1 MARAPTA
8 GIDRA
13 KDVGSEPV
21 VLPTGT
27 VTFLFSDIE
36 GSTER
41 WETHGEAM
49 KAAVARHEKLVRQAI
64 SRHDGYIFKM
74 LGDAFCSAFATA
86 PNALKAAV
94 EAQRALAME
103 DFSAVDGLRVRMGLH
118 TGSADERDADYFGPA
133 VNRVARLMSIG
144 HGAQVLLSD
153 TTHAL
158 VQNEPPPETIF
169 TDLGS
174 HRLKDLAQPEHVWQ
188 VTLSGHKSD
197 FQPLKSL
204 DALPNNLPI
213 QVTSFRGRERDL
225 EDLKLHLLEHRL
237 ITLVGA
243 GGVGKTRLAVQ
254 LGAEVLD
261 RFPDGVWI
269 SDLAPIAD
277 AELVSS
283 VVAKA
288 LGVSQAQVR
297 LTDESITHSLKGR
310 QLLLVLD
317 NCEHVVET
325 AAALADA
332 IHCHC
337 PDVRILVTSRQAL
350 GVHGEKVV
358 RLDSLAVPDKLANI
372 QPTAALEFG
381 AVALFTDRASLV
393 DQSFRLGG
401 DNART
406 VSDICRRLDGIPL
419 AIELAAARVNVMSI
433 PNLALR
439 LDERFKVLTGGSRT
453 ALPRQKTLTALFDW
467 SYDLLTPD
475 ERVLF
480 NRLSIF
486 AGSFTEDAA
495 ASVCAEDGA
504 ESADVLDLI
513 GSLADKSLMVVDKSG
528 NQERYRMLESTRQYA
543 LGKLAAGGEYE
554 RLARR
559 YANYY
564 CNFARQP
571 ERGLSAIPLSEW
583 LARIEPELE
592 NLRATMD
599 WTLVKGQEVA
609 LGAFLAGALEMFWWH
624 GGLEA
629 EGLRWIDLALHKID
643 AGQQPGVAAQLRQA
657 FALLMS
663 RVLYS

>member
-8 GIDRA
+8 DDRSNEVESTQA
-13 KDVGSEPV
+13 A
-21 VLPTGT
+21 LPTGT

-41 WETHGEAM
+41 WENHRDAM
-49 KAAVARHEKLVRQAI
+49 KAAVARHEQLVRQAI
-64 SRHDGYIFKM
+64 SQYDGYVFKT
-74 LGDAFCSAFATA
+74 LGDAFCAAFATA
-86 PNALKAAV
+86 PDALNAAV
-94 EAQRALAME
+94 EAQRALATE

-118 TGSADERDADYFGPA
+118 TGSAEERDADYFGPA
-133 VNRVARLMSIG
+133 VNRVARLASIG

-158 VQNEPPPETIF
+158 VQNEAPRGTTF

-188 VTLSGHKSD
+188 LTLTSDKSD

-213 QVTSFRGRERDL
+213 QVTSFLGRDGDL
-225 EDLKLHLLEHRL
+225 EDLKLHLIEHRL
-237 ITLVGA
+237 VTLVGA

-269 SDLAPIAD
+269 CDLAPIAD
-277 AELVSS
+277 PELVSS

-297 LTDESITHSLKGR
+297 LTDESITQSLKGR

-317 NCEHVVET
+317 NCEHLLET

-350 GVHGEKVV
+350 GVRGEKVL
-358 RLDSLAVPDKLANI
+358 RLDSLAVPDKLTNI
-372 QPTAALEFG
+372 HPTSALEFG
-381 AVALFTDRASLV
+381 AVALFADRASLANR
-393 DQSFRLGG
+393 SFRLDG
-401 DNART
+401 DNARI

-419 AIELAAARVNVMSI
+419 AIELAAARVNVMSVHNI
-433 PNLALR
+433 AQR

-453 ALPRQKTLTALFDW
+453 ALPRQKTLRALFDW
-467 SYDLLTPD
+467 SYDLLTPE

-480 NRLSIF
+480 HQMAIF
-486 AGSFTEDAA
+486 PGSFTHDAA
-495 ASVCAEDGA
+495 AFVCADDGA
-504 ESADVLDLI
+504 EAADVLDLI
-513 GSLADKSLMVVDKSG
+513 ASLADKSLMVVDTSG
-528 NQERYRMLESTRQYA
+528 NEERYRVLESTRQYA
-543 LGKLAAGGEYE
+543 LGKLAASGEHE
-554 RLARR
+554 RLSRR
-559 YANYY
+559 HADYFYS
-564 CNFARQP
+564 FARHP
-571 ERGLSAIPLSEW
+571 ERGFGAVPLSEF
-583 LARIEPELE
+583 LARVELELE
-592 NLRATMD
+592 NIRAAMD
-599 WTLVKGQEVA
+599 WALVKDQEVA
-609 LGAFLAGALEMFWWH
+609 LGASLAAALQMFWWH
-624 GGLEA
+624 GGVEA
-629 EGLRWIDLALHKID
+629 EGLRWIELALRKID
-643 AGQQPGVAAQLRQA
+643 EDQEPAVATQLRQA
-657 FALLMS
+657 LALLMS